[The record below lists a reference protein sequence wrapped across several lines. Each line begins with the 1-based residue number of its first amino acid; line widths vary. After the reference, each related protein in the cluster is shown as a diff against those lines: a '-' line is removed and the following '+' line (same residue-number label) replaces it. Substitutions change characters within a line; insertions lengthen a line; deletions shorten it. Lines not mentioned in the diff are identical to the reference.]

1 MLVDCIYGDFSDPE
15 AVSGSSTIKYLSRA
29 QISNPDLAEVFFV
42 VNRSLKTKKRTGN
55 CEESRFLC
63 LCGVWSLYFGK
74 SIFVFG
80 FCITFVFK
88 SYLYNKR

>member
-42 VNRSLKTKKRTGN
+42 VNRSLKPRKEPATARKAGSYV
-55 CEESRFLC
+55 CVECGVYILESRFLF
-63 LCGVWSLYFGK
+63 LA
-74 SIFVFG
+74 FV
-80 FCITFVFK
+80 
-88 SYLYNKR
+88 